1 MLSLQPKTAAEM
13 KCQYNVDMKVDPLV
27 VKWMDARFR
36 KERGIYRLQES
47 RWYTLVSMAL
57 CQSARAERVSLPP
70 EKYSG
75 FVPVKIGITEYDFYH
90 YGWEV
95 NMTQEIRMSRLLR
108 DIICDEILRNAAI
121 IRARYEI
128 SLSRAVNNIIVF
140 YNLTEDDVR
149 FETLRK
155 RYRREYLVLEEEY
168 RALDRAALTDFTG
181 DESEMPPRRKLNVKA
196 RNPQGQLDIFD
207 TEPKKPTIWKT

>member
-1 MLSLQPKTAAEM
+1 MLSLQPLTTDKM
-13 KCQYNVDMKVDPLV
+13 SCRYNVDMKVDPLV

-57 CQSARAERVSLPP
+57 CQSARAERMSLPP
-70 EKYSG
+70 DKYAG

-121 IRARYEI
+121 MRARYAM
-128 SLSRAVNNIIVF
+128 SLSRSIGNIMVF
-140 YNLTEDDVR
+140 YNLDEEDVR

-155 RYRREYLVLEEEY
+155 RYRREYTGLEEEY
-168 RALDRAALTDFTG
+168 RALDRAALSDFTG
-181 DESEMPPRRKLNVKA
+181 DETAVPPPRRLKLKA
-196 RNPQGQLDIFD
+196 SDTRGQLDLFE
-207 TEPKKPTIWKT
+207 TEQKIPTIWKT

>member
-1 MLSLQPKTAAEM
+1 M
-13 KCQYNVDMKVDPLV
+13 KCQYNVDMMVDPLV

-57 CQSARAERVSLPP
+57 CQSARAERMSLPP
-70 EKYSG
+70 DKYAG

-140 YNLTEDDVR
+140 YNLTEEDVR

-155 RYRREYLVLEEEY
+155 RYRREYLELEEEY
-168 RALDRAALTDFTG
+168 RALDRAALSDFTG
-181 DESEMPPRRKLNVKA
+181 DAGALPPPRRLKLKA
-196 RNPQGQLDIFD
+196 TSADGQLDLFD
-207 TEPKKPTIWKT
+207 TEQKIPTIWKT